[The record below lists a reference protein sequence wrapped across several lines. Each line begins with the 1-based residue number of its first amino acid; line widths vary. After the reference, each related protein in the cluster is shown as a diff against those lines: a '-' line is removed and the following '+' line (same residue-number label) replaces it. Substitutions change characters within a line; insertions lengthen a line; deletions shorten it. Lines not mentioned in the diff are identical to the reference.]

1 MNGILEFTK
10 NHSDVSLAITL
21 VLMFCYQSTNIF
33 WSLEPLDPGYYLTAY
48 DNILDAPE
56 CVSDTFGQ
64 YLTNFLGGCIIKLFP
79 SIGLVGFRIIGTALI
94 LFSVVFVFYAFKQE
108 IKVSHILLGSS
119 LVVICYAHVSNGNT
133 FNNGILSCFFYVCAI
148 TLLYKGL
155 VFGNSLLFLLGGI
168 FAGINI
174 FVRIPN
180 LLGVLLSVVIL
191 LSDIVGGRG
200 NKLKYKECLLFI
212 CGALFG
218 ISLIMAIIFSLG
230 HEHIFLQSLLGL
242 GHSATSAESSHS
254 MTILII
260 SQFFTYYNGI
270 VSICLFFGVFY
281 MMKRTAKCHLT
292 KWTLFVLAS
301 FFLFYHVYLDT
312 TSNNTWALSTA
323 GCLMTICRHRGNLSL
338 IASLGLFMLII
349 EPIGTNSGY
358 GQASLPALIAAPVAS
373 MAVINRDNI
382 YFVMVACI
390 AIFMKVIK
398 QGSFNEFG
406 PLYEKKYKIESPECS
421 FLYTTQDRAKV
432 LNESL
437 PELKKYIHEKDTLL
451 VYDALPIIN
460 YLTRTRPA
468 GGNSAPGYSLYYFER
483 LSKLNYKPKILVHKF
498 DLFGNWVI
506 PTRAIS
512 LNDKFNKNDERLTI
526 NQYLTINNYKVVWEN
541 PYFMLLFPQYKDS
554 EN

>member
-10 NHSDVSLAITL
+10 KHSDVSLAITL
-21 VLMFCYQSTNIF
+21 VLLFCYQSTNIF

-64 YLTNFLGGCIIKLFP
+64 YLTNILGGCIIKLFP

-155 VFGNSLLFLLGGI
+155 LSGNSLLFLLGGI
-168 FAGINI
+168 FAGVNI

-191 LSDIVGGRG
+191 LSNIVGGRG
-200 NKLKYKECLLFI
+200 NKLKWKEFLAFI
-212 CGALFG
+212 FGVLFG
-218 ISLIMAIIFSLG
+218 VSLIIAIMLLLG
-230 HEHIFLQSLLGL
+230 HEHIFMQGLLGL
-242 GHSATSAESSHS
+242 SHSATSSESSHS
-254 MTILII
+254 ISVLII
-260 SQFFTYYNGI
+260 SQLYTYYNGI

-281 MMKRTAKCHLT
+281 IMKRVIRCHLE

-301 FFLFYHVYLDT
+301 FFLFYHVYLDIA
-312 TSNNTWALSTA
+312 SNNIWALATV
-323 GCLMTICRHRGNLSL
+323 GCLMIICRHRDSLSL
-338 IASLGLFMLII
+338 IAALGLFMLIV

-373 MAVINRDNI
+373 MAVINRENL
-382 YFVMVACI
+382 YFVIVACLAVLVKI
-390 AIFMKVIK
+390 IK
-398 QGSFNEFG
+398 QGNFNEFG
-406 PLYEKKYKIESPECS
+406 PLYEKRYKIESPECS

-437 PELKKYIHEKDTLL
+437 PELKKYIYEKDTLL
-451 VYDALPIIN
+451 VHDALPILN
-460 YLTRTRPA
+460 YLTHTRPA
-468 GGNSAPGYSLYYFER
+468 GGNSVPGYSLDFYNR
-483 LSKLNYKPKILVHKF
+483 LSMMDYKPKILVHKF
-498 DLFGNWVI
+498 DPLDNWMMI
-506 PTRAIS
+506 TRAIS
-512 LNDKFNKNDERLTI
+512 LTDDKLPKNDERMTI
-526 NQYLTINNYKVVWEN
+526 NQYLIINKYKIVWEN
-541 PYFMLLFPQYKDS
+541 PYFILLFPQK
-554 EN
+554 

>member
-1 MNGILEFTK
+1 M
-10 NHSDVSLAITL
+10 
-21 VLMFCYQSTNIF
+21 
-33 WSLEPLDPGYYLTAY
+33 
-48 DNILDAPE
+48 
-56 CVSDTFGQ
+56 
-64 YLTNFLGGCIIKLFP
+64 
-79 SIGLVGFRIIGTALI
+79 LI
-94 LFSVVFVFYAFKQE
+94 YS
-108 IKVSHILLGSS
+108 
-119 LVVICYAHVSNGNT
+119 
-133 FNNGILSCFFYVCAI
+133 
-148 TLLYKGL
+148 
-155 VFGNSLLFLLGGI
+155 GI

-312 TSNNTWALSTA
+312 TSNNTWALSTT
-323 GCLMTICRHRGNLSL
+323 GCLMIICRHRDNLSL
-338 IASLGLFMLII
+338 IAALGLFMLII

-358 GQASLPALIAAPVAS
+358 GQASLPALIAAPAAS
-373 MAVINRDNI
+373 MAIINRDNI
-382 YFVMVACI
+382 YIVMVACL
-390 AIFMKVIK
+390 AILMKTIK
-398 QGSFNEFG
+398 QGNLNEFG
-406 PLYEKKYKIESPECS
+406 PLYEKRYKIECPECS

-437 PELKKYIHEKDTLL
+437 PELKKYIHEEDTLL
-451 VYDALPIIN
+451 VHDALPILN
-460 YLTRTRPA
+460 YLTHTRPA
-468 GGNSAPGYSLYYFER
+468 GGNSVPGYSLDYFDR
-483 LSKLNYKPKILVHKF
+483 LSIMNYKPKILVHKF
-498 DLFGNWVI
+498 EPLGNWMMI
-506 PTRAIS
+506 TRAFS
-512 LNDKFNKNDERLTI
+512 LTDDKLPKNDERMTI
-526 NQYLTINNYKVVWEN
+526 NQYLTINKYKVVWEN
-541 PYFMLLFPQYKDS
+541 SFFILLYPL
-554 EN
+554 N